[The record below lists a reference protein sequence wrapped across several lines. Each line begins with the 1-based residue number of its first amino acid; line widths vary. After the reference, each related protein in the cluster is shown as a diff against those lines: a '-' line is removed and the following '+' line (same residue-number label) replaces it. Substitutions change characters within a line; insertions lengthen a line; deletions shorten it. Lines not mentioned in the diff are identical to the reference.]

1 MLYRSSL
8 LKLTAI
14 AIVTSALVSGCNK
27 SEQQQAPTT
36 APEVDV
42 VTLRTQ
48 PLTLHT
54 ELPGRTNAYRIA
66 EVRPQVGGI
75 VLKRLFKEGSDV
87 KAGQVLYQIDPA
99 TYEASLASA
108 KATLDHDIASEK
120 TARIKADRYRDLL
133 KNRGVSQQD
142 YDDAEATWKEAVADI
157 ALAKAAVKTAQINL
171 DYTKI
176 RAPISG
182 RIGKSSITDGALV
195 TAAQTT
201 VLATVQQMDP
211 MYVDVSQSSTD
222 LMALKKAMEAGQLE
236 KADATSA
243 KVNLLMN
250 DGSTY
255 AEAGKLEFTDI
266 TVDEGTG
273 SVTLRA
279 IFPNHHM
286 DLLPGTF
293 VRAQLSQ
300 ASLKDAILVPQK
312 AVNHDP
318 RGNATVYV
326 VNAKN
331 LVEQKT
337 FTTVQTIDSSWLVKS
352 GLQAGDRVIV
362 SGTQKVRAGAPATA
376 KEVSADSLTK

>member
-27 SEQQQAPTT
+27 SEQQQAQTT

-42 VTLRTQ
+42 VTLQTQ

-54 ELPGRTNAYRIA
+54 ELPGRTSAYRIA

-108 KATLDHDIASEK
+108 KATLEHDIASEK

-142 YDDAEATWKEAVADI
+142 YDDADATWKEAVADI
-157 ALAKAAVKTAQINL
+157 ASAKAAVKTAQINL

-195 TAAQTT
+195 TAQQTT
-201 VLATVQQMDP
+201 VLATIQQLDP

-250 DGSTY
+250 DGTTY
-255 AEAGKLEFTDI
+255 ADPGKLEFTDI

-300 ASLKDAILVPQK
+300 ATLKDAVLVPQK
-312 AVNHDP
+312 AVSHDP

-337 FTTVQTIDSSWLVKS
+337 FTTVQTIGSSWLVKS

-362 SGTQKVRAGAPATA
+362 SGTQKVRAGTPATA